1 MRGSRGHAHT
11 RRAARPAA
19 RFVAAGEW
27 RGRPARTPRRTGSR
41 ASDPGHPGSRS
52 GVRAQ
57 VRAGLR
63 LARTTPGLS
72 VYLGGGLA
80 VWLLC
85 RALVGHG
92 LATSWLGS
100 LAVGLLRLAGVSAV
114 AALYFRR
121 TGQLAAAGED
131 LRRLRLLLAERAGM
145 PTDASRSRLRFH
157 RLLGCLLRVR
167 G

>member
-1 MRGSRGHAHT
+1 M
-11 RRAARPAA
+11 RRAGRPAA
-19 RFVAAGEW
+19 RSVAAGER
-27 RGRPARTPRRTGSR
+27 RGRPARTPQRPDRRG
-41 ASDPGHPGSRS
+41 SDPGPPGVRF

-80 VWLLC
+80 VWLIG

-92 LATSWLGS
+92 LARSPLGS
-100 LAVGLLRLAGVSAV
+100 LAVGLLRLAGVAAV

-131 LRRLRLLLAERAGM
+131 LRRLRLLLAERTAM
-145 PTDASRSRLRFH
+145 PTDAPRSRLRFH
-157 RLLGCLLRVR
+157 RLLGRLLRVR